1 MSAPEM
7 AHLRAAA
14 CAAVRRAAAL
24 ARGVQAAF
32 GAADALAKADASPVT
47 VGDLGVQAVVAL
59 SLRTALSGGR
69 AVCLLAEEDA
79 ATFRRG
85 GAALVARVVAAVNAA
100 YPKPEARRDAAAAAG
115 GGDAAAV
122 GAARAQLL
130 GGGDSWTED
139 DVADAIA
146 AGELGAHAAAQGGGG
161 GSYFVLD
168 PIDGT
173 KGYVRGAAEPGAGH
187 QYCVGLAYVRDG
199 VPVIGVLGCPAL
211 PFPALSRRRDGGGGG
226 GSDEAAAGAG
236 AGARGS
242 GSVGTLFS
250 AQVGCGAT
258 QEPLGAHDEPAGAE
272 PTRTPVHTGALAV
285 EADAAGAVLCESFET
300 AHSDHALSAAVARH
314 LGIRAPAVRL
324 DSMCKYGLLARGDGH
339 VYLRFPRPGYVE
351 WVWDHAAGLVVL
363 AEAGGVVTDARG
375 RRLDFSRGAKLT
387 ENEGVVA
394 SASPAL
400 HARVLAAV
408 EAARAQGQG
417 R

>member
-1 MSAPEM
+1 M

-14 CAAVRRAAAL
+14 RTAVRRAVAL
-24 ARGVQAAF
+24 ARSVQAAL
-32 GAADALAKADASPVT
+32 GSADALAKADASPVT

-59 SLRTALSGGR
+59 SLRTALRASGDGR
-69 AVCLLAEEDA
+69 AVGLLAEEDA

-115 GGDAAAV
+115 GDAAAV
-122 GAARAQLL
+122 GAALAQLL

-146 AGELGAHAAAQGGGG
+146 AGELGAHAASQSGG

-211 PFPALSRRRDGGGGG
+211 PFPALPRRRDGGGGG
-226 GSDEAAAGAG
+226 SDKAAGAG
-236 AGARGS
+236 AGAHGG

-258 QEPLGAHDEPAGAE
+258 QEPLGAHDEPAGDE
-272 PTRTPVHTGALAV
+272 PTRAPVHTGALAV

-300 AHSDHALSAAVARH
+300 AHSDHALSAAVARD

-417 R
+417 RQGTQA